1 MQASI
6 VTVKINM
13 VCGYDG
19 VLRSHPLP
27 SDKMPALRNRNMS
40 YLTYIIFIF
49 FLLLTGQP
57 VLQALPDSS
66 AHRIP
71 VLVAIEKAL
80 NEGRLPDAEQLLT
93 SVRPAQLS
101 DVAALWHAV
110 LSARLVHDNG
120 DPPAALSAL
129 NALLPRLR
137 SQPEYVEVMA
147 ESYIE
152 RARMLRTLFWFNPYH
167 RVTDT
172 AGMIIR
178 HARLPEHLKARYHIH
193 RAMYLTMMLL
203 HFKAEPD
210 LDSMNALI
218 ARAPADLKYL
228 YQPDLAVSVIINY
241 GRNADRDL
249 AIRLRDSLWR
259 TIVLPETSKGAH
271 DRIAMWRA
279 VANAFMDE
287 IAFDQTPP
295 YERQRKGLKVLRCF
309 DRALAIQEQK
319 YPGSMVDRVTLL
331 DLKSLALT
339 RMRRHGAALDT
350 LRSSERILRSVKYHD
365 PGYYYLHFMTANY
378 TLQVLDS
385 ALSGR
390 PLYNAHLRALDKWEW
405 LEARWGQWEDQNTDS
420 LGHYRFYYTMDPGAI
435 VAMICYNL
443 NRQVPDPDLLDR
455 AFAGQERAK
464 YRRMRRHWK
473 RHFGIQEPKIL
484 TLRELQKGLSPDA
497 AILSAT
503 DAGIYVH
510 STHVLVITS
519 DTIAFVRLH
528 DTGHRI
534 SWSTVT
540 ENQTEAFR
548 NLQSFKQSHH
558 ELWKMVFEP
567 LYPLIRDKSRLTVWP
582 SGYLSGFSMELLV
595 PDTTGFRDFKSLPM
609 MRDRHRFHFDHSWTI
624 SQMRRMLPRAAS
636 TERKIFVPDYTG
648 TSMYRLRFFEQMAS
662 ELSKRY
668 GFKVFDGAEA
678 SVDRFLRE
686 APSAGIIQ
694 IAAHGY
700 SDRLVPGEQYVYMD
714 SVSTAGS
721 TRLSAYQLI
730 QTDLKAEMA
739 VLSIC
744 MGGIAEWSHQNPRN
758 LAYWFSQSGVHT
770 CIYSHWKVDDRST
783 ARVLERFYDY
793 LKQGVWRYEALRKAQ
808 DDLRREARIDEELNP
823 VYWAGLTIIGEDGP
837 VDMERS
843 GRHYMWSIV
852 VVMMVIM
859 AWGGYHWTR
868 RVRNK

>member
-1 MQASI
+1 
-6 VTVKINM
+6 M

-40 YLTYIIFIF
+40 YLTYFIFIF
-49 FLLLTGQP
+49 FLLLTGLP

-71 VLVAIEKAL
+71 VLVAVEKAL

-101 DVAALWHAV
+101 GVAALWHAV

-390 PLYNAHLRALDKWEW
+390 PLYTAHLRALAKWEW
-405 LEARWGQWEDQNTDS
+405 LEARWGQW
-420 LGHYRFYYTMDPGAI
+420 
-435 VAMICYNL
+435 
-443 NRQVPDPDLLDR
+443 
-455 AFAGQERAK
+455 
-464 YRRMRRHWK
+464 
-473 RHFGIQEPKIL
+473 
-484 TLRELQKGLSPDA
+484 
-497 AILSAT
+497 
-503 DAGIYVH
+503 
-510 STHVLVITS
+510 
-519 DTIAFVRLH
+519 
-528 DTGHRI
+528 
-534 SWSTVT
+534 
-540 ENQTEAFR
+540 
-548 NLQSFKQSHH
+548 
-558 ELWKMVFEP
+558 
-567 LYPLIRDKSRLTVWP
+567 
-582 SGYLSGFSMELLV
+582 
-595 PDTTGFRDFKSLPM
+595 
-609 MRDRHRFHFDHSWTI
+609 
-624 SQMRRMLPRAAS
+624 
-636 TERKIFVPDYTG
+636 
-648 TSMYRLRFFEQMAS
+648 
-662 ELSKRY
+662 
-668 GFKVFDGAEA
+668 
-678 SVDRFLRE
+678 
-686 APSAGIIQ
+686 
-694 IAAHGY
+694 
-700 SDRLVPGEQYVYMD
+700 
-714 SVSTAGS
+714 
-721 TRLSAYQLI
+721 
-730 QTDLKAEMA
+730 
-739 VLSIC
+739 
-744 MGGIAEWSHQNPRN
+744 
-758 LAYWFSQSGVHT
+758 
-770 CIYSHWKVDDRST
+770 
-783 ARVLERFYDY
+783 
-793 LKQGVWRYEALRKAQ
+793 
-808 DDLRREARIDEELNP
+808 
-823 VYWAGLTIIGEDGP
+823 
-837 VDMERS
+837 
-843 GRHYMWSIV
+843 
-852 VVMMVIM
+852 
-859 AWGGYHWTR
+859 
-868 RVRNK
+868 

>member
-1 MQASI
+1 MHVLSI
-6 VTVKINM
+6 RI
-13 VCGYDG
+13 
-19 VLRSHPLP
+19 
-27 SDKMPALRNRNMS
+27 MS
-40 YLTYIIFIF
+40 YLTYFIF
-49 FLLLTGQP
+49 FLLLIGRS
-57 VLQALPDSS
+57 VLHASPTPS

-71 VLVAIEKAL
+71 VLVAVEKAL
-80 NEGRLPDAEQLLT
+80 NEGRLPDADRLLT
-93 SVRPAQLS
+93 SVRPTQLS
-101 DVAALWHAV
+101 GSAALWHAV

-147 ESYIE
+147 ESYLE

-178 HARLPEHLKARYHIH
+178 HAGLPEHLKARYHIH

-203 HFKAEPD
+203 HFKAGPD
-210 LDSMNALI
+210 LDTMNALL
-218 ARAPADLKYL
+218 ARAPAEIRYL
-228 YQPDLAVSVIINY
+228 YQPALALSVLINY
-241 GRNADRDL
+241 GRNANRDL
-249 AIRLRDSLWR
+249 SNALRDSIWR
-259 TIVLPETSKGAH
+259 TINFPERRDGSH

-279 VANAFMDE
+279 VANTFLDE
-287 IAFDQTPP
+287 IASDQTPP
-295 YERQRKGLKVLRCF
+295 YERQRKGVTVLRCF
-309 DRALAIQEQK
+309 DRAMAIQEQK

-331 DLKSLALT
+331 DLRSLALT
-339 RMRRHGAALDT
+339 RMRQHGAALDT
-350 LRSSERILRSVKYHD
+350 LRSSERILGAEKYQD

-390 PLYNAHLRALDKWEW
+390 PLYNEHLRALDKWEW
-405 LEARWGQWEDQNTDS
+405 LEARWGHWEEQNTDS

-443 NRQVPDPDLLDR
+443 NRQEPDPGLLDR

-473 RHFGIQEPKIL
+473 RHFGIQVPKIL
-484 TLRELQKGLSPDA
+484 SLRELQKGLSSEE

-503 DAGIYVH
+503 DAGIYIH
-510 STHVLVITS
+510 STHVLVVTS

-528 DTGHRI
+528 DTGNLI

-548 NLQSFKQSHH
+548 NLQSFKESHH
-558 ELWKMVFEP
+558 ELWKLVFEP
-567 LYPLIRDKSRLTVWP
+567 LYPLIRNKSRLTVWP

-595 PDTTGFRDFKSLPM
+595 PDTTGFRDFRSMPM
-609 MRDRHRFHFDHSWTI
+609 MRDRHRFYFDHSWTI
-624 SQMRRMLPRAAS
+624 SQMRRMLPRSTS

-662 ELSKRY
+662 DLSKRY

-678 SVDRFLRE
+678 TVDRFLQE
-686 APSAGIIQ
+686 APSAGIIH

-700 SDRLVPGEQYVYMD
+700 SDRLIPGEQYVYMD
-714 SVSTAGS
+714 SISTGGS

-758 LAYWFSQSGVHT
+758 LAYWFSQSGTHT

-783 ARVLERFYDY
+783 ARVLERFYKY
-793 LKQGVWRYEALRKAQ
+793 LEQGVWRYEALRKAQ
-808 DDLRREARIDEELNP
+808 DDLRREARIDDELNP

-837 VDMERS
+837 VDMGRS
-843 GRHYMWSIV
+843 GNWYLWAAV
-852 VVMMVIM
+852 GMMLVTLS
-859 AWGGYHWTR
+859 WGGYRWAK
-868 RVRNK
+868 RNR